1 MRYLLPFEENLE
13 FLNVEQSLLNNHNR
27 FKNSWVFNS
36 KKTLYYDYWGI
47 SSFNLAMKI
56 TRRAVLNR
64 RHNRN
69 RNTSKIFGVFIKA
82 LVKEIQDKQYNND
95 LNFKNRYVLILDNSK
110 FQKTP

>member
-36 KKTLYYDYWGI
+36 KKNLYYDYWGI

-56 TRRAVLNR
+56 TRRVVLNGR
-64 RHNRN
+64 YIRN
-69 RNTSKIFGVFIKA
+69 RNTSKFFGVFIKA

-95 LNFKNRYVLILDNSK
+95 LNLKNRYVLILDNSK

>member
-1 MRYLLPFEENLE
+1 
-13 FLNVEQSLLNNHNR
+13 
-27 FKNSWVFNS
+27 
-36 KKTLYYDYWGI
+36 
-47 SSFNLAMKI
+47 MKI

-69 RNTSKIFGVFIKA
+69 RNTSKIFRVFIKA

-95 LNFKNRYVLILDNSK
+95 LNLKNRYVLILDNSK